1 MQAPKLPSFFKTPKY
16 KSFSFI
22 PRYYNENKERIKQL
36 QSGKKN
42 YIKFS
47 LNDKKN
53 KLKVRNQRII
63 FLIIILSL
71 LTYNLIIN

>member
-1 MQAPKLPSFFKTPKY
+1 MQAPKLPSFFNTPKY
-16 KSFSFI
+16 KSFSFT
-22 PRYYNENKERIKQL
+22 PRYYNENKERLKQL
-36 QSGKKN
+36 ESGKKIN
-42 YIKFS
+42 IKFS
-47 LNDKKN
+47 LSNKKT